1 MGGPSHDCNL
11 SPISLIRDA
20 EEIITCIALSSKL
33 EVMKLDL
40 GGNKV
45 NVVDNLK
52 DTWRNK

>member
-1 MGGPSHDCNL
+1 MGGHDCNL